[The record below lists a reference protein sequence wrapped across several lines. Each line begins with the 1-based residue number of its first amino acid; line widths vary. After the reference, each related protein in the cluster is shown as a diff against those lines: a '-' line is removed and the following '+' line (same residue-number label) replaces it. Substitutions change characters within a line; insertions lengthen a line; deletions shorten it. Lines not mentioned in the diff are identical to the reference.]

1 MTDKEFEYT
10 AKIHCKQIGKNFPK
24 EIKSSK
30 ITFQDVKFFIH
41 EKGYICVMW
50 KYKKAKKPVIV
61 VSFEHSNGLM
71 DVTTK
76 RGKVIRKPTLIYI
89 TNQ

>member
-1 MTDKEFEYT
+1 
-10 AKIHCKQIGKNFPK
+10 
-24 EIKSSK
+24 
-30 ITFQDVKFFIH
+30 
-41 EKGYICVMW
+41 MW

-61 VSFEHSNGLM
+61 VSFEHSNSLM